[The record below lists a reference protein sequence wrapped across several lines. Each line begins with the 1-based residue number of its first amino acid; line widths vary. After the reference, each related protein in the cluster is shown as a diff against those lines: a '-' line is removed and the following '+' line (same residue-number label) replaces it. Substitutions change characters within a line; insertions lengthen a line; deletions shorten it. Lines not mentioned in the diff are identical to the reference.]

1 MSCSVLDGVMCAG
14 DKSFVKQNV
23 PCIRYK
29 GHFFPTIMLYSV
41 FLGFLG
47 VDRFC
52 LGYTC
57 LGVAKLLT
65 LGGIGVWWIVDIIL
79 LLTGTTQPSDQ
90 YSWEQF
96 Y

>member
-1 MSCSVLDGVMCAG
+1 MGLCVIYITLLH
-14 DKSFVKQNV
+14 
-23 PCIRYK
+23 RYN
-29 GHFFPTIMLYSV
+29 GHYFPSILLYSV
-41 FLGFLG
+41 FLGILG

-65 LGGIGVWWIVDIIL
+65 LGAVGVWWVVDVIL
-79 LLTGTTQPSDQ
+79 LLTGATVPNGGF
-90 YSWEQF
+90 SWEQF